1 MLIKLYPTAYI
12 AYAAL
17 VYAGATPTALT
28 CAAIMP
34 SFAVVIPSLT
44 TNRIAALL
52 FLATLS
58 FFSYT
63 LVFSCTHILSYIACM
78 VSSNSTKTN

>member
-52 FLATLS
+52 FLATL
-58 FFSYT
+58 
-63 LVFSCTHILSYIACM
+63 
-78 VSSNSTKTN
+78 